1 MLEFGHP
8 LYQFAKPTTELSI
21 ENVFDAVRTLTHK
34 RVKFLSQQIP
44 FINTTITGHSL
55 LRADHLAQLP

>member
-1 MLEFGHP
+1 
-8 LYQFAKPTTELSI
+8 
-21 ENVFDAVRTLTHK
+21 
-34 RVKFLSQQIP
+34 VKLFSQQIP